1 MFRVWLNQLALI
13 FAAVLGPAALLHAAL
28 PTLSDLPRH
37 DSLAG
42 QLLIAAPTMSDP
54 RFYQAVILMVRHDR
68 DGALGIVVNRPV
80 EERSLASLLAAVGGG
95 GVDTAAEGQVLIFAG
110 GPVQPE
116 IGFVL
121 HSTDYHRPE
130 TLGID
135 SHIAMTS
142 SREILRDIAKKQGPR
157 QSLVAFGY
165 AGWGAGQL
173 ENELERRVWFAA
185 PNDAAL
191 VFEKDRNKV
200 WDEAMKHR
208 TQDL

>member
-1 MFRVWLNQLALI
+1 LQ
-13 FAAVLGPAALLHAAL
+13 AAL
-28 PTLSDLPRH
+28 PTLTELPRH
-37 DSLAG
+37 DSVAG

-54 RFYQAVILMVRHDR
+54 RFHQVVILMVRHDR

-80 EERSLASLLAAVGGG
+80 QERSLASLLEAVGAGG
-95 GVDTAAEGQVLIFAG
+95 DAAAEGQVLIFAG

-121 HSTDYHRPE
+121 HSTDYRRAE
-130 TLGID
+130 TLDID
-135 SHIAMTS
+135 DHVAMTS
-142 SREILRDIAKKQGPR
+142 GREILRDIARKQGPR

-173 ENELERRVWFAA
+173 ENELERRAWFRV

-191 VFEKDRNKV
+191 VFERDRNKV

>member
-1 MFRVWLNQLALI
+1 MFRTWLNQVALI
-13 FAAVLGPAALLHAAL
+13 FAAILGPAALLQAAL
-28 PTLSDLPRH
+28 PTVTDIPRH
-37 DSLAG
+37 AWLAG

-54 RFYQAVILMVRHDR
+54 RFYQTVILMIRHDR

-80 EERSLASLLAAVGGG
+80 QERSLANLLDAVGGG
-95 GVDTAAEGQVLIFAG
+95 DAPAEGQVMIFAG

-130 TLGID
+130 TLAID
-135 SHIAMTS
+135 DHIAMTS
-142 SREILRDIAKKQGPR
+142 SRGILRDIAKKQGPR

-173 ENELERRVWFAA
+173 ENELERRAWFTA
-185 PNDAAL
+185 PDDAVL
-191 VFEKDRNKV
+191 VFEKERSKV

>member
-1 MFRVWLNQLALI
+1 MFRVCLNQLALI
-13 FAAVLGPAALLHAAL
+13 FAAVLGSAALLHAAL
-28 PTLSDLPRH
+28 PTPSDLPRH

-135 SHIAMTS
+135 SHVAMTS
-142 SREILRDIAKKQGPR
+142 SREILRDIAKKHGPR

>member
-1 MFRVWLNQLALI
+1 MFRIWPKQLALI
-13 FAAVLGPAALLHAAL
+13 FAAILGPAALLQAAL
-28 PTLSDLPRH
+28 PTLTDLPRH

-42 QLLIAAPTMSDP
+42 QLLIAAPTMTDP

-80 EERSLASLLAAVGGG
+80 QERSLASLLEAVGGG
-95 GVDTAAEGQVLIFAG
+95 DAAAEGQVLIFAG

-116 IGFVL
+116 VGFVL

-130 TLGID
+130 TLDID
-135 SHIAMTS
+135 SHVAMTS

-173 ENELERRVWFAA
+173 ENELERRVWFTA
-185 PNDAAL
+185 PNDTTL
-191 VFEKDRNKV
+191 VFEKDRSKV

-208 TQDL
+208 TQEL

>member
-28 PTLSDLPRH
+28 PTLSDLARH

-135 SHIAMTS
+135 SHVAMTS